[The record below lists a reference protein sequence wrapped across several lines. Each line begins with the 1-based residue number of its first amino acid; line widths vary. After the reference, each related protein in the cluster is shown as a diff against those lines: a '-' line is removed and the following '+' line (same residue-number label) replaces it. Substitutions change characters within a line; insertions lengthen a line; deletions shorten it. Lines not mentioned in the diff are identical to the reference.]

1 MDEDN
6 KKIPDGTE
14 GNDWIDQLLQEVKN
28 ENEGE
33 ASPKAPS
40 QPLHPSAPPV
50 QRAAPPQKELEPA
63 PEEEEPPRRRRPKRI
78 RVKRKGKLFSL
89 LYLAVALAAC
99 SFAAVFC
106 LNAVRD
112 VLAISK
118 PNQAITVTIP
128 SGSDAKAVGNLLKED
143 GIIQYPFVFELVAKY
158 ENYVTFQAGTHVL
171 NSNMDYMTLMKSM
184 QKPKKSRE
192 TVRVTIPEGLPAAKI
207 AKILEENGVCDASDF
222 LSALENT
229 DFRFSYESE
238 IPDDSRIYRRLEG
251 YLFPDTYEFY
261 KNDTALNVTE
271 GVEDQPIVNP
281 YFTRRKKPKLSTDQ
295 YVEGILAGN
304 ITTLSQAIT
313 LIESNNPA
321 HYAQAQEIIERCLP
335 HAGKSVRIGITGVPG
350 AGKSTFIEAVGN
362 MVTSLRHKLAV
373 LAIDPSSE
381 RSGGSIL
388 GDKTRMESISG
399 NPDVFIRPSPSA
411 GSLGGVARKT
421 RETIVLCEAAGFD
434 VIFIETVGVGQSETA
449 VHSMVDMFMLLQ
461 ISGAGDELQGIK
473 RGIMEMADIMVIT
486 KADGENI
493 HKAELAKTQFQ
504 GALRLFP
511 LPESGWRPKVYTCS
525 AVAGTGLEEVWKGVE
540 EFLDHI
546 EANGYFRHNRN
557 RQNKYW
563 MYESINEVLRNSFY
577 HDPAVE
583 SRIAE
588 YEQRVLDDKISSFI
602 AAKEL
607 LDIYFKDLK

>member
-1 MDEDN
+1 MSFT
-6 KKIPDGTE
+6 KINHYE
-14 GNDWIDQLLQEVKN
+14 
-28 ENEGE
+28 
-33 ASPKAPS
+33 
-40 QPLHPSAPPV
+40 
-50 QRAAPPQKELEPA
+50 KEYA
-63 PEEEEPPRRRRPKRI
+63 
-78 RVKRKGKLFSL
+78 
-89 LYLAVALAAC
+89 
-99 SFAAVFC
+99 
-106 LNAVRD
+106 D
-112 VLAISK
+112 
-118 PNQAITVTIP
+118 
-128 SGSDAKAVGNLLKED
+128 
-143 GIIQYPFVFELVAKY
+143 
-158 ENYVTFQAGTHVL
+158 THH
-171 NSNMDYMTLMKSM
+171 
-184 QKPKKSRE
+184 
-192 TVRVTIPEGLPAAKI
+192 
-207 AKILEENGVCDASDF
+207 
-222 LSALENT
+222 
-229 DFRFSYESE
+229 
-238 IPDDSRIYRRLEG
+238 
-251 YLFPDTYEFY
+251 
-261 KNDTALNVTE
+261 DTALNVTE

-281 YFTRRKKPKLSTDQ
+281 YFTRRKKKRLSTDE

-313 LIESNNPA
+313 LVESNNPA

-335 HAGKSVRIGITGVPG
+335 HAGKSVRIGITGVP
-350 AGKSTFIEAVGN
+350 
-362 MVTSLRHKLAV
+362 
-373 LAIDPSSE
+373 IDPSSE

-434 VIFIETVGVGQSETA
+434 VVFIETVGVGQSETA

-511 LPESGWRPKVYTCS
+511 VPESGWRPKVYTCS
-525 AVAGTGLEEVWKGVE
+525 AVAATGLEEVWKGVE

-546 EANGYFRHNRN
+546 QANGYFRHNRN

-583 SRIAE
+583 ARVAE
-588 YEQRVLDDKISSFI
+588 YEKRVLEDKISSFI